1 MDIFLYQV
9 LPLLCTVLTILFSLI
24 WIPPMA
30 WQVIHG
36 LRGLLP
42 LRKPKRREGDEH
54 SFAVLI
60 CARNESGVIGNL
72 IDSIEKQ
79 EYSKDKFKIFCIAD
93 NCTDDTAAVARARGC
108 EVIERLDKIRK
119 GKGFALEALTSYVNT
134 NYAGVFDAY
143 LVIDADNLLPP
154 DFLKKMSG
162 GLHAGLDVVS
172 GWRTAKNPFDSVVSG
187 CYDIFWSIVMRMYN
201 AVRCSNGMSCM
212 IYGTGFAVR
221 SEILKNG
228 WQTSTMTEDGE
239 FSCMARMKGYKIGV
253 IQDAKF
259 YDEQPTKGRFFFSQ
273 FRRWEVGGVQCFS
286 KLWRQA
292 LKRMKTNFVD
302 GFDIFCFLMLPISQ
316 AAMLLSFIP
325 YAGLLILSGVAGKI
339 LWLLLL
345 IPILSVLGIAALA
358 VFALIADGKPVLRM
372 WRSIFAFP
380 IFILPTVFIAV
391 SAIFHPK
398 TEWKTIPHDSVKDM
412 TNVDEVPP
420 DPILE
425 KVKQLKNK

>member
-9 LPLLCTVLTILFSLI
+9 LPVLCTVLTILLTLI
-24 WIPPMA
+24 WLPPMA

-36 LRGLLP
+36 IRGLLP
-42 LRKPKRREGDEH
+42 LRKPKRREGEEH

-60 CARNESGVIGNL
+60 CARNEEGVIGNL

-79 EYSKDKFKIFCIAD
+79 EYPRDKFKIFCIAD
-93 NCTDDTAAVARARGC
+93 NCTDNTAAVARERGC
-108 EVIERLDKIRK
+108 EVLERFDAARK
-119 GKGFALEALTSYVNT
+119 GKGFALEMLTAHVNT
-134 NYAGVFDAY
+134 VYAGVFDAY
-143 LVIDADNLLPP
+143 LVIDADNLIPP

-239 FSCMARMKGYKIGV
+239 FSCMARMKGYRIGV

-259 YDEQPTKGRFFFSQ
+259 YDEQPTKGKFFFSQ

-286 KLWRQA
+286 KLWKQA
-292 LKRMKTNFVD
+292 IKRMKSNFFD
-302 GFDIFCFLMLPISQ
+302 GFDILCFLMLPISQ
-316 AAMLLSFIP
+316 AAMLFSFVP
-325 YAGLLILSGVAGKI
+325 YAGLLILSGVAGKVLGMI
-339 LWLLLL
+339 LA

-358 VFALIADGKPVLRM
+358 SFALAADKKPVLRM

-398 TEWKTIPHDSVKDM
+398 TEWKTIPHSSVKDM
-412 TNVDEVPP
+412 TNVEEVPP